1 MCGRYTLVDIKSVR
15 RRFGIEEDSAEFQA
29 SLNITPG
36 TDQPVVIEKDTKR
49 IIQPMRWGLVPHWA
63 QDAKI
68 GYRLI
73 NARAETVAEKPAF
86 RKPIATNRCLI
97 PANGFYEWQ
106 KQTQKKKP
114 YYFSLEKNELM
125 AFAGIWDMWEN
136 PTGELLST
144 YSILT
149 RSADAVVAPIHDRM
163 PLILNQDQESEWLNP
178 LTPFE
183 TIRRVLESKNQIP
196 LRASEIT
203 VPLQTLAIKSS

>member
-1 MCGRYTLVDIKSVR
+1 MCGRYTLVDIKSMR
-15 RRFGIEEDSAEFQA
+15 QRFGLEEGSAAFQA
-29 SLNITPG
+29 SRNITPG
-36 TDQPVVIEKDTKR
+36 TNQPVVIEKNAKR
-49 IIQPMRWGLVPHWA
+49 IVQSMRWGLIPQWA
-63 QDAKI
+63 QDERI

-73 NARAETVAEKPAF
+73 NARAETATEKLAF
-86 RKPIATNRCLI
+86 RKLIATNRCII

-106 KQTQKKKP
+106 KQPQKKKP

-125 AFAGIWDMWEN
+125 AFAGIWDTWQN

-163 PLILNQDQESEWLNP
+163 PLILKQDQESKWLNP

-183 TIRRVLESKNQIP
+183 SIKQVLESNNHIP
-196 LRASEIT
+196 LRSSEIT
-203 VPLQTLAIKSS
+203 MPVQKLT